1 MRRRKPLPTRSRR
14 ALRRLAVLA
23 ALLTVL
29 NGLGIYRVTPW
40 RGVEAIADLCDVEQP
55 EKVCRFYDGTLPVYR
70 FALHYLVDGEDA
82 MMLCTTGFHPLM
94 GWYDR
99 DWCRVE
105 TWDGAPVHAGVVSH
119 AQGGK
124 RTVYLFG
131 RVDNGY
137 IDRFTLT
144 FTEVTEGEGG
154 TLERVPH
161 SMDLPASALFRGGND
176 RRYLLTALD
185 FPWVEDAPFAPQF
198 EDFRILG
205 YDHADNVLADEEVF
219 WRSWSSGR

>member
-1 MRRRKPLPTRSRR
+1 MKRKRKLSTRKRT
-14 ALRRLAVLA
+14 ALRRCGWLAAVVVLA
-23 ALLTVL
+23 SVT
-29 NGLGIYRVTPW
+29 GLYRFLPIQAV
-40 RGVEAIADLCDVEQP
+40 RVMADLKDIQHPRVVE
-55 EKVCRFYDGTLPVYR
+55 RFYDGSIPVTR
-70 FALHYLVDGEDA
+70 FALHYLVDGDDA
-82 MMLCTTGFHPLM
+82 MMLCTAGYHPLM

-105 TWDGAPVHAGVVSH
+105 TWDGAPVHAGVISH

-124 RTVYLFG
+124 RTAYLFG

-144 FTEVTEGEGG
+144 FTELTEGEGG
-154 TLERVPH
+154 TIERVPH

-205 YDHADNVLADEEVF
+205 YDHAGDVLADEEVF

>member
-1 MRRRKPLPTRSRR
+1 MKPILTRKQT
-14 ALRRLAVLA
+14 ALRRLALLLAIFLA
-23 ALLTVL
+23 ASALNLVNLLP
-29 NGLGIYRVTPW
+29 RQA
-40 RGVEAIADLCDVEQP
+40 VEDMADQQDIEHPV
-55 EKVCRFYDGTLPVYR
+55 VIRRFYDGTLPVTR
-70 FALHYLVDGEDA
+70 FALQYLVEGDDA
-82 MMLCTTGFHPLM
+82 MMLCTTGYHPLG

-105 TWDGAPVHAGVVSH
+105 TWDGAPVHVGLRIH
-119 AQGGK
+119 NQGGK
-124 RTVYLFG
+124 RTAYLFG
-131 RVDNGY
+131 RVDNGH

-154 TLERVPH
+154 TIERVPH

-176 RRYLLTALD
+176 RRYLLTSLD

-205 YDHADNVLADEEVF
+205 YDREGKVLADEEVPYQ
-219 WRSWSSGR
+219 SWSTSG